1 MHAADSLPLL
11 SKSKAETRKSPR
23 ITMLPKALSGSL
35 VTRFVASLYL
45 PWFPTKERYAR
56 LRLPCS
62 GSRAVSTSP
71 PYRMPFSSIPRYYA
85 PLRLPKA
92 LLVKLR
98 FVRLS
103 SHDTLH
109 ALDSLCPSRC
119 TNTGVGS
126 LQRPSAI
133 ALLRQVSW

>member
-1 MHAADSLPLL
+1 MHAAAIPLL

-23 ITMLPKALSGSL
+23 ITMLPNALSGGL
-35 VTRFVASLYL
+35 VTRFVASKYL
-45 PWFPTKERYAR
+45 PWFPAKERYAR

-62 GSRAVSTSP
+62 GSRVVSTSP
-71 PYRMPFSSIPRYYA
+71 PYRMPSSIHRYYA
-85 PLRLPKA
+85 SLRLPKA

-109 ALDSLCPSRC
+109 ALVSLCPSQFI
-119 TNTGVGS
+119 TGVGS

-133 ALLRQVSW
+133 APLRQVSW